1 MRPSRATYNMN
12 LEDLNDNDDITVVIY
27 MQLKHGSN
35 IQRAKITGCNKG
47 K

>member
-1 MRPSRATYNMN
+1 MN
-12 LEDLNDNDDITVVIY
+12 LEDLNDDDDITVVIY

-35 IQRAKITGCNKG
+35 IQRAEITGDNKG